1 MNSLVKNII
10 KKGIAKGQ
18 SELLS
23 DGEIKELENLIL
35 KNKLENI
42 DTKGVV
48 VQNIVGI
55 DNRIDELLKKI
66 LANPEIQILC
76 KVWIKIIF
84 LNISARY
91 NVPEDKGLALHQ
103 DANGEFSLMILL
115 NDQLD
120 GSTFFPGTQLIPSNS
135 TPQQWFLGIVS
146 N

>member
-35 KNKLENI
+35 KNKFENI

-55 DNRIDELLKKI
+55 DNRIDELLKK
-66 LANPEIQILC
+66 
-76 KVWIKIIF
+76 F
-84 LNISARY
+84 
-91 NVPEDKGLALHQ
+91 
-103 DANGEFSLMILL
+103 
-115 NDQLD
+115 
-120 GSTFFPGTQLIPSNS
+120 
-135 TPQQWFLGIVS
+135 
-146 N
+146 